1 MLTVK
6 VAPTYVLLL
15 AVETHAC
22 RCCFGSIVFFFAR
35 ALNIEWGAQ
44 GRNLLL
50 RRREHSKP
58 FNITKRGCCCC
69 CCGIVH
75 GVSNFSVLFHNSHSL
90 SVTKAWES
98 IAGRTKRLTPQAQ
111 KRETHVSAVDLFLWD
126 VYYCFLLVFGIRNE
140 VLRDGTSR
148 CVDKLIRANTWT
160 LFLVS
165 CYRIKP
171 ILSDQSQ

>member
-1 MLTVK
+1 MRRSGTESPATQKWACKTVQYYK
-6 VAPTYVLLL
+6 T
-15 AVETHAC
+15 
-22 RCCFGSIVFFFAR
+22 
-35 ALNIEWGAQ
+35 W
-44 GRNLLL
+44 LLL
-50 RRREHSKP
+50 R
-58 FNITKRGCCCC
+58 CCTWS
-69 CCGIVH
+69 
-75 GVSNFSVLFHNSHSL
+75 SNFSVLFHNSHSL
-90 SVTKAWES
+90 SVTKALES
-98 IAGRTKRLTPQAQ
+98 IAGHTKRLTPQAQ

-171 ILSDQSQ
+171 ILSDQSQYSKIPKVEYWHTNSIMWKYCWRGFNWVVTP